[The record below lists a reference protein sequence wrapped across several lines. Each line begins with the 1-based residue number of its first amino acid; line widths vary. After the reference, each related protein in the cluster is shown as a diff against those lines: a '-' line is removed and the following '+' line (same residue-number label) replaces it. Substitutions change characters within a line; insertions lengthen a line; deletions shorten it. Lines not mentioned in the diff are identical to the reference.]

1 MATMHDVLD
10 AQWMYDNYKDGE
22 NRFTDRRLMFWKN
35 LFIVEEKVGVLDGL
49 C

>member
-22 NRFTDRRLMFWKN
+22 KLFTDRRLMFWKN
-35 LFIVEEKVGVLDGL
+35 
-49 C
+49 